1 MADILSMFKSMLGLG
16 PSDPSSEISPQE
28 AFQRLKGGKTIQL
41 VDVRSMDEHRQM
53 RIAGSKL
60 IPLNEL
66 GSRLKEID
74 KIKPVLLYCH
84 GGNRSGMALRL
95 LKGQGYT
102 QAAHIKGGISAWSRS
117 GMPVE
122 TKI

>member
-1 MADILSMFKSMLGLG
+1 MGNFLTMLKNALGLG
-16 PSDPSSEISPQE
+16 PTDPTVEVSPQD

-41 VDVRSMDEHRQM
+41 VDVRSVDEHRQM

-60 IPLNEL
+60 IPLHEL
-66 GSRLKEID
+66 GNRLKEID

-95 LKGQGYT
+95 LKSQGYN
-102 QAAHIKGGISAWSRS
+102 QAAHIVGGISSWSRS
-117 GMPVE
+117 GLPVE
-122 TKI
+122 SK

>member
-16 PSDPSSEISPQE
+16 SSDPTAEISPQE
-28 AFQRLKGGKTIQL
+28 AFQRLKAGKTIQL
-41 VDVRSMDEHRQM
+41 VDVRSPEENRQM

-66 GSRLKEID
+66 GSRMKEID

-84 GGNRSGMALRL
+84 SGNRSGMALRM

-102 QAAHIKGGISAWSRS
+102 QAAHIVGGISAWSRS
-117 GMPVE
+117 GLPVE
-122 TKI
+122 TK